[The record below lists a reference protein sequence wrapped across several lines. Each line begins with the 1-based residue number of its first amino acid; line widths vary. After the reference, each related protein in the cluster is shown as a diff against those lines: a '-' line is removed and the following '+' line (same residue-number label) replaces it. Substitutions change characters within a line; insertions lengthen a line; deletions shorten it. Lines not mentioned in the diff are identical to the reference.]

1 MFKSATKNLCH
12 KRSFI
17 SRHSFITN
25 ELYYRQIP
33 HEASD
38 MTQIKHDLDIG
49 INMILDGI
57 DSFDMGDNTL
67 AIDKILDGLF
77 ALTYQRHLMDWFD
90 SMVLNII

>member
-1 MFKSATKNLCH
+1 
-12 KRSFI
+12 
-17 SRHSFITN
+17 
-25 ELYYRQIP
+25 
-33 HEASD
+33 

-77 ALTYQRHLMDWFD
+77 ALTYQRHLMD
-90 SMVLNII
+90 